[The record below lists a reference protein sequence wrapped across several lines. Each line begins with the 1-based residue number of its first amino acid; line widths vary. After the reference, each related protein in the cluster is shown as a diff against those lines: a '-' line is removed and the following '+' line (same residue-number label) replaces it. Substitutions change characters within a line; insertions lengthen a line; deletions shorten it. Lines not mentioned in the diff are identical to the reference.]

1 MGFVGLTV
9 PYRGRGSL
17 ENNSLVLSAHTRKS
31 ARKGGDEKA
40 PGKLVLKEK

>member
-1 MGFVGLTV
+1 MGFVGLPV
-9 PYRGRGSL
+9 PYRGRGTL
-17 ENNSLVLSAHTRKS
+17 ENKSLVLSTHTRKS